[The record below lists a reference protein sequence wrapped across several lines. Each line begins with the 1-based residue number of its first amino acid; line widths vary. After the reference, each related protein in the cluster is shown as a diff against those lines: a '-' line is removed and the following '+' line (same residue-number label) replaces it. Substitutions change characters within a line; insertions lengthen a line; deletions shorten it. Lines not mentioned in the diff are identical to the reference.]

1 MSKVFGGLLSFIG
14 AKPRLFIEYA
24 IITVLLVVMGL
35 CGYLWTERDRI
46 NKEVAE
52 LSSTIDVVV
61 DANNEQDKAISEL
74 LETREKDINS
84 LKEYIEK
91 STMLAEEKADLQAR
105 LDQLES
111 KNESIKE
118 YLNVTVPADVVELLI
133 ISTKRVYNED

>member
-1 MSKVFGGLLSFIG
+1 MSGLLSFITT
-14 AKPRLFIEYA
+14 KPRLFIEYS
-24 IITVLLVVMGL
+24 IIAVLLVVMGF

>member
-1 MSKVFGGLLSFIG
+1 MSGLLSFITT
-14 AKPRLFIEYA
+14 KPRLFIEYS
-24 IITVLLVVMGL
+24 IIAVLLVVMGF

-46 NKEVAE
+46 NKEVAQ

-118 YLNVTVPADVVELLI
+118 YLNVTVPDDVVELLI

>member
-1 MSKVFGGLLSFIG
+1 MSGLLSFITT
-14 AKPRLFIEYA
+14 KPRLFIEYA
-24 IITVLLVVMGL
+24 IITVLLVVMGF